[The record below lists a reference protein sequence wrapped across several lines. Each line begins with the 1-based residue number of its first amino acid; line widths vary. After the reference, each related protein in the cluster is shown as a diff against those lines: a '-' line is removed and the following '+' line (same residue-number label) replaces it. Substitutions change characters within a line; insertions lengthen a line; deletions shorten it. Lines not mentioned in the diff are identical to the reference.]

1 MAQKDS
7 HLESFEVTT
16 EEHVNGK
23 TVRYYHHSQSPA
35 IWTGV
40 ILATLGFLVAGIGA
54 VLGPAWLLIYIGAGL
69 VAASVIVTYILK
81 AMGLGHG

>member
-1 MAQKDS
+1 MEQKDA

-40 ILATLGFLVAGIGA
+40 TMAALGFLVAGIGA
-54 VLGPAWLLIYIGAGL
+54 VLGPEWLLIYIGAGL
-69 VAASVIVTYILK
+69 IVAAVIVTYILK
-81 AMGLGHG
+81 AVGLGHG

>member
-1 MAQKDS
+1 MEHKDP

-16 EEHVNGK
+16 DAHVNGK

-40 ILATLGFLVAGIGA
+40 IMAALGFLVAGIGA
-54 VLGPAWLLIYIGAGL
+54 VLVPAWLLIYIGAAL
-69 VAASVIVTYILK
+69 VAGSIIVTHILK